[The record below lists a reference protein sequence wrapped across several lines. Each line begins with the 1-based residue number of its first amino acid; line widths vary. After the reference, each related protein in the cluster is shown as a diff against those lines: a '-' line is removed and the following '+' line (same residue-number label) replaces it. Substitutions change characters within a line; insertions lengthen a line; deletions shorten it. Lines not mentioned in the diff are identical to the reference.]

1 MGGREMKKNIIL
13 FLVLFLLFPL
23 TGCSNSIDYE
33 AIEHSIEEIGG
44 QYDYYYLHS
53 YVDLFFDEN
62 CFTYDYENDKLTYNN
77 HNIIDYNLNTSNE
90 EFIPINDYIDN
101 PTETEKEQI
110 LDYYHSALDSLKIE
124 SEDLK
129 VYLRENLE
137 KDKTR
142 FEKLSNEEKLIEL
155 YPDNEDE
162 IKNLSK
168 QEQKTYYEYYL
179 DDLGTST
186 YSSLAERYYLEKTEH
201 PLEINT
207 MIDTIKNMTDNL
219 NLDIS
224 IDIDNFMYQQAEDTS
239 GVIYNIWID
248 SYSTN
253 AKIWFLYTNPT
264 DLLGVSVT
272 VEDNDTWNEY
282 ESVIWIICAQV
293 AMCFDNTL
301 SLDDAT
307 YTVIKSQYDI
317 QIKNNYAY
325 QSEKYTGN
333 NVFKFNIARTQ

>member
-1 MGGREMKKNIIL
+1 MKKNIIL

-62 CFTYDYENDKLTYNN
+62 YFTYDYENDKLTYNN
-77 HNIIDYNLNTSNE
+77 HNIIDYNLGTSNE
-90 EFIPINDYIDN
+90 EFVPINDYIDN

-124 SEDLK
+124 SDDLK

-142 FEKLSNEEKLIEL
+142 FEKLSNEKKLIEL

-207 MIDTIKNMTDNL
+207 MIDTIKNMSDNL
-219 NLDIS
+219 NLDVS
-224 IDIDNFMYQQAEDTS
+224 IDIDDFMYQQAEDTS

-248 SYSTN
+248 SYSTS

-282 ESVIWIICAQV
+282 ESVIWVICAQV

-317 QIKNNYAY
+317 QIKNNCAY
-325 QSEKYTGN
+325 QTEKYTGN
-333 NVFKFNIARTQ
+333 NVFKFNIAKTQ